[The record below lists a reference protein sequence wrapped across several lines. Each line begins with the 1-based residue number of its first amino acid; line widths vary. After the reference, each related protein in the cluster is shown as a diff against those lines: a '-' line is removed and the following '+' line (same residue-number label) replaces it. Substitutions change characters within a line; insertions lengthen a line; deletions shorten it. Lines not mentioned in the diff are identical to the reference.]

1 MLMIVVL
8 LEYLASTAPVCR
20 VEKAI
25 HTANM
30 ADADQLGR
38 VKAVGAVRD
47 HVLVS
52 VNQP

>member
-8 LEYLASTAPVCR
+8 FEYLASTALVCR

-30 ADADQLGR
+30 ADADQLRR